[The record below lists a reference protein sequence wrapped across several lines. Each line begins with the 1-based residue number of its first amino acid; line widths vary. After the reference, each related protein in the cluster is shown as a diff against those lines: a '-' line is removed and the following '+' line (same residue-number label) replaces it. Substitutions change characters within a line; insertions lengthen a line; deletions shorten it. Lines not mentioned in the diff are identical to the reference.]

1 MKDMPK
7 NFSHGLFTKHIRLT
21 PSAPAALRSSVTE
34 VILAYFSSASSSTRK
49 KVAIAH
55 LKAFEEDELRGRSS
69 IEALS
74 YGWGV
79 ENDFPVRGGLEDQ
92 RVSILMSFIGFD
104 GTDARTKFKQS
115 STFERMLNLVREM
128 EGILE
133 LEAFSVEFRSVGR
146 KSAGEDV

>member
-7 NFSHGLFTKHIRLT
+7 ILSSGLFTKHIRLT
-21 PSAPAALRSSVTE
+21 ASAPAALRSSATE
-34 VILAYFSSASSSTRK
+34 VILAYFSSAISSTRK
-49 KVAIAH
+49 NAAIAH
-55 LKAFEEDELRGRSS
+55 FKAFEEDELRGRSG

-104 GTDARTKFKQS
+104 SIDARTKFKQS
-115 STFERMLNLVREM
+115 STFERMLDLVRGI
-128 EGILE
+128 EGILK
-133 LEAFSVEFRSVGR
+133 LEAFSVDFRSVSREGEE
-146 KSAGEDV
+146 EDV